1 MAHDIDINKIRENAD
16 IVSVISSYM
25 SLQPK
30 GRNYV
35 GVCPFHNDSNP
46 SLTVSKEKQIY
57 KCFSCNAA
65 GNVFTFVQ
73 EYEKIQFME
82 AVKKVCDL
90 TGQRVEGFEK
100 TIKKNVVS
108 KEKQVLFD
116 LLNDLTNFYSYNLKN
131 NNDKEALNYI
141 SNRGLSDQYLNEY
154 RIGYAPIDSEKTI
167 KFLKAK
173 GYSNDDII
181 NAGVGV
187 EARGSIFDR
196 YSGRLVFPLFDTY
209 NRVIGYS
216 ARKLPSSTDD
226 AKYVNTGETTLFHK
240 SNVLYNYYQ
249 AEKVSRK
256 IGYCY
261 VLEGFMDVLAL
272 VRSNIP
278 NAIAIMG
285 TALTIE
291 HVELLKKLNC
301 EIRLCFDNDR
311 AGQDATLKN
320 LKLLEKTPLKVK
332 IVNSL
337 EEGKDADEILKES
350 GVKGLEDYL
359 NNLISPC
366 EFIINYY
373 SKFYNLKNYEDKKQ
387 FLDKSLNAIIN
398 YKVDNYDMHY
408 LVDKIQNF
416 TGLNKSFIDSEIN
429 RLKNINQSR
438 SIPNIQM
445 NQFTQRKVIDKYE
458 EAEKRLII
466 YMLKNNKII
475 DKYNEK
481 LGKIRNDAYR
491 KIVACIVRYYA
502 DYDKVSYADVFNDPS
517 LVQDKQVY
525 SVLCSINMDEKL
537 EDFNEEYFNILTE
550 ELEINQRK
558 SILKEKLKFEKD
570 FEKQKKL
577 LKELS
582 LLNKSISKRGSK
594 NER

>member
-1 MAHDIDINKIRENAD
+1 MAHDIDVNKIRENAD

-46 SLTVSKEKQIY
+46 SLTVSKDKQIY

-73 EYEKIQFME
+73 EYEKIQFMD

-90 TGQRVEGFEK
+90 TGQKVEGFEK
-100 TIKKNVVS
+100 VIKKNIVS
-108 KEKQVLFD
+108 KEKQTLFD

-131 NNDKEALNYI
+131 NENKEPYNYI
-141 SNRGLSDQYLNEY
+141 KNRGLDDHYLNEY
-154 RIGYAPIDSEKTI
+154 RIGYSPADSEKTI

-187 EARGSIFDR
+187 EARGTIFDR
-196 YSGRLVFPLFDTY
+196 YSGRLVFPLFDTL

-216 ARKLPSSTDD
+216 ARKLPSSSED

-240 SNVLYNYYQ
+240 SNILYNYYQ

-285 TALTIE
+285 TALTTE
-291 HVELLKKLNC
+291 HVDLLKKLNC

-311 AGQDATLKN
+311 AGQDATFKN

-337 EEGKDADEILKES
+337 DEGKDADEILMES
-350 GVKGLEDYL
+350 GVQGLENYL
-359 NNLISPC
+359 NNLVNPC

-373 SKFYNLKNYEDKKQ
+373 SKFFNLKNYDDKKQ
-387 FLDKSLNAIIN
+387 FLEKSLTALID
-398 YKVDNYDMHY
+398 YKVDNYDKHY
-408 LVDKIQNF
+408 LIDKIQNL

-429 RLKNINQSR
+429 RISRVNQTKTIPSIQINQY
-438 SIPNIQM
+438 
-445 NQFTQRKVIDKYE
+445 TQKKVIDKYE

-475 DKYNEK
+475 DKYNER

-502 DYDKVSYADVFNDPS
+502 DYDKVSYADIFNDPS
-517 LVQDKQVY
+517 LVQDKNVY
-525 SVLCSINMDEKL
+525 NILCSINIEEKL
-537 EDFNEEYFNILTE
+537 EDFNDEYFNILTD
-550 ELEINQRK
+550 ELEINQKRL
-558 SILKEKLKFEKD
+558 ILKEKLKFEKD
-570 FEKQKKL
+570 YEKQKVL

-582 LLNKSISKRGSK
+582 LLNKSKSKKG
-594 NER
+594 